1 LAAHDEVRAALA
13 TSGTV
18 RLSTFGRLPANSF
31 AELLALLAVGLDAPL
46 GTDGA
51 RRALSADG
59 RIEVVLRAPRD
70 SLMATISTDT
80 GVLRG
85 PDFHVSITVTD
96 DVGSDERRDELEEA
110 VGG

>member
-1 LAAHDEVRAALA
+1 
-13 TSGTV
+13 
-18 RLSTFGRLPANSF
+18 LSTFGRRPENSF
-31 AELLALLAVGLDAPL
+31 TELLALLSVGLDAPL

-59 RIEVVLRAPRD
+59 RIEVVLRVPRD
-70 SLMATISTDT
+70 NLMATISTGT

-85 PDFHVSITVTD
+85 PDFHVSITLND
-96 DVGSDERRDELEEA
+96 DEGPEEQRDELEEA